1 MPDDFAAI
9 MAKRKQKTDE
19 TSVEEAGN
27 YSNASPPRATQS
39 AGHEA
44 VEQDAPQAAQAS
56 SLQAA
61 GAKERKKPLRKAI
74 PPPSQKREQKKSPA
88 AQVIVRTRTQ
98 GARRGR
104 MSRE

>member
-1 MPDDFAAI
+1 

-19 TSVEEAGN
+19 SSVGEAGN
-27 YSNASPPRATQS
+27 YPNASPPRATES

-44 VEQDAPQAAQAS
+44 VEQDAPQAAPAS

-61 GAKERKKPLRKAI
+61 GGNERKKPPRKAI
-74 PPPSQKREQKKSPA
+74 PPPSQKREQKNLPD
-88 AQVIVRTRTQ
+88 AQVIVENENA
-98 GARRGR
+98 GGEKGR